1 MWYTFPPLIIL
12 VATIFP
18 ILWLKRW
25 ITLHLQGLGILLW
38 GDADV
43 AMLLYFLTLLPGIV
57 LHELSHW
64 AFARVLGVRTG
75 RMQLWPSR
83 KGGGR
88 MRLGSVRIGQTDP
101 FRASLIG
108 LAPFITGCLAI
119 YLIGDQILGASTIIT
134 PLFRTDF
141 TTFKANL
148 SAYPQASDFW
158 IWIYVI
164 FTISNTMF
172 PSESDR
178 QAWWPVVALLGA
190 MALLGY
196 TFGLLEEIPAVL
208 ANAWAELVSYLAYAS
223 ILTLVVNLA
232 SAAVL
237 AITEK
242 IVATIKGTRIAY

>member
-12 VATIFP
+12 IATVFP

-25 ITLHLQGLGILLW
+25 ITLHLQGVGILVW
-38 GDADV
+38 GDADI

-64 AFARVLGVRTG
+64 ACARMLGVRTG
-75 RMQLWPSR
+75 RMRIWPSR
-83 KGGGR
+83 TGGGR
-88 MRLGSVRIGQTDP
+88 MRLGSVRIGQTDHL
-101 FRASLIG
+101 RASLIG
-108 LAPFITGCLAI
+108 LAPFITGCAAI
-119 YLIGDQILGASTIIT
+119 YLIGDLILGAG
-134 PLFRTDF
+134 PLIGPLLRADFAAFRSS
-141 TTFKANL
+141 L
-148 SAYPQASDFW
+148 SVYTQASDFW

-178 QAWWPVVALLGA
+178 RAWWPVVALLGA

-196 TFGLLEEIPAVL
+196 AFGLLEDVPVAV
-208 ANAWAELVSYLAYAS
+208 ADAWAELVSYLAYAS
-223 ILTLVVNLA
+223 ILTLVVNLG

-237 AITEK
+237 ALAEK
-242 IVATIKGTRIAY
+242 TVEAIKGTRVAY